1 MKIIL
6 YSPLFLLNNWQ
17 IMTDNKV
24 TGNKGEEIAAA
35 YLIKKGFRLLERN
48 WRFRHWEVDIIASKG
63 QFLHFMEVKTRR
75 SLRYGR
81 PEESITREKMTNLK
95 NAAEEYQ
102 YKYPEWKY
110 IQFNVIAITLM
121 NEEVK
126 EIFMI
131 EDVYF

>member
-1 MKIIL
+1 M
-6 YSPLFLLNNWQ
+6 NN
-17 IMTDNKV
+17 NKA
-24 TGNKGEEIAAA
+24 TGSKGEEIAAG
-35 YLIKKGFRLLERN
+35 YLAKNGYTMLARN
-48 WRFRHWEVDIIASKG
+48 WRFRRWEVDIIASKNK
-63 QFLHFMEVKTRR
+63 FLHCIEVKTRY

-81 PEESITREKMTNLK
+81 PEESITKDKMKNLK

-102 YKYPEWKY
+102 YQHPEWKY
-110 IQFNVIAITLM
+110 IQFDVIAITLL

>member
-1 MKIIL
+1 M
-6 YSPLFLLNNWQ
+6 NN
-17 IMTDNKV
+17 NRA
-24 TGNKGEEIAAA
+24 TGNKGEEIASG
-35 YLIKKGFRLLERN
+35 YLAKAGYTLVARN

-63 QFLHFMEVKTRR
+63 RFLHFIEVKTRY
-75 SLRYGR
+75 SLRFGR
-81 PEESITREKMTNLK
+81 PEESITRDKMKNLK

-102 YKYPEWKY
+102 YQHPEYQY
-110 IQFNVIAITLM
+110 IQFDVLAITLV

>member
-1 MKIIL
+1 M
-6 YSPLFLLNNWQ
+6 NN
-17 IMTDNKV
+17 NKA

-35 YLIKKGFRLLERN
+35 YLLKTGYTLLARN
-48 WRFRHWEVDIIASKG
+48 WRFRHWEVDIIAFKG
-63 QFLHFMEVKTRR
+63 RFLHFIEVKTRY

-81 PEESITREKMTNLK
+81 PEESITRDKMKNLK

-102 YKYPEWKY
+102 YQHPEYKY
-110 IQFNVIAITLM
+110 IQFDVLAITLV
-121 NEEVK
+121 NEEVR